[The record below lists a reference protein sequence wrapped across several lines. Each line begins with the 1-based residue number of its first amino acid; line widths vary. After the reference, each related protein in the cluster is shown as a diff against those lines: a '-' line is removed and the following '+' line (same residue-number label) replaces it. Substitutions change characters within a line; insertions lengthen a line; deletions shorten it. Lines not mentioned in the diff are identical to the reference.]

1 MFMTTVQNYF
11 SPCHRLTE
19 IKTPLSLWPLPL
31 STLGNAEQW
40 LKWWNGTHHTSHENT
55 EKKGPKNS
63 GQSTYLKYHWSV
75 SFIGGSFIFESWGTS
90 KVCDWLLLGTS
101 EKFQEISSPENEK
114 CSFSWFEEIDF
125 AKVYKFCFRL
135 TDIGSKWSSLYY
147 FWKSMHAR
155 FYSRY
160 MIMSMSVYHWYGAA
174 NHNLKYKIQGSN
186 LWRRKKKKF
195 ALYNILL
202 Y

>member
-40 LKWWNGTHHTSHENT
+40 LKWWNRTHHTSHENT

-114 CSFSWFEEIDF
+114 CSFSWFEDW
-125 AKVYKFCFRL
+125 FCQGFQILFQVDWHRFEMEQCIIL
-135 TDIGSKWSSLYY
+135 
-147 FWKSMHAR
+147 WKSMHAR
-155 FYSRY
+155 FYSCY
-160 MIMSMSVYHWYGAA
+160 MIMSISVYHWYGAG

-195 ALYNILL
+195 ALYSILL